1 MAEDLQKRILQVL
14 EEINQPLL
22 AREIASFLNKQT
34 IDPLKKL
41 KRRDVNSLLY
51 GKLGG
56 IGKVKKCH
64 DTHPTWTLPYKKGIS
79 KEDLLKSDL
88 NILNPPVS
96 RLTIKHLN
104 ESSINQVGDLVDALK
119 RQKDFLNNLTI
130 NAVVTIASVLK
141 LHGPA
146 LEESYTKIFD
156 SRLRV
161 LSSTPVVEQPLMAE
175 REMRIKSSLSANPE
189 PSKVD
194 KQNQVENKLNEI
206 ELQLLKGILLK
217 EIGL

>member
-22 AREIASFLNKQT
+22 AREVASFLNKQT

-119 RQKDFLNNLTI
+119 RQKSFLNNLTI
-130 NAVVTIASVLK
+130 NAVVTIASALK
-141 LHGPA
+141 LHEPD

-156 SRLRV
+156 SRLRD
-161 LSSTPVVEQPLMAE
+161 LSSTPAVQPLAE
-175 REMRIKSSLSANPE
+175 REMRIESSLSANSE
-189 PSKVD
+189 LSKVD
-194 KQNQVENKLNEI
+194 KQNQVEKKLNEI
-206 ELQLLKGILLK
+206 ELQLLKDILLK
-217 EIGL
+217 ELGL